1 MSDGKAFNID
11 LGRLKSREKD
21 RSPQAIEKAE
31 RAGEELGF
39 VVRDGQKR
47 RGRKPS
53 PRTGQVHAKVL
64 PSVSEEIANEAKR
77 RGVQQG
83 VLIEEAWALYKE
95 KSGFLIYPVFFLF
108 CTHFLQNPRKAA
120 SGFRGVSGS
129 QLRHSRSRKWTS
141 NPGASIRAVS

>member
-39 VVRDGQKR
+39 VARDGQKR

-53 PRTGQVHAKVL
+53 PRTGQVHAKVM
-64 PSVSEEIANEAKR
+64 PDISEEIANEAKR

-83 VLIEEAWALYKE
+83 VLIEEAWTLYKE
-95 KSGFLIYPVFFLF
+95 KSGL
-108 CTHFLQNPRKAA
+108 
-120 SGFRGVSGS
+120 
-129 QLRHSRSRKWTS
+129 
-141 NPGASIRAVS
+141 

>member
-1 MSDGKAFNID
+1 MADKPFSVD

-21 RSPQAIEKAE
+21 RSAAAVERAD

-39 VVRDGQKR
+39 VDRDPVKR

-64 PSVSEEIANEAKR
+64 PHVAEEIAAEARR

-83 VLIEEAWALYKE
+83 VVLEEAWALYKSRHDE
-95 KSGFLIYPVFFLF
+95 D
-108 CTHFLQNPRKAA
+108 AA
-120 SGFRGVSGS
+120 GS
-129 QLRHSRSRKWTS
+129 
-141 NPGASIRAVS
+141 

>member
-11 LGRLKSREKD
+11 LGQLKSRDKD
-21 RSPQAIEKAE
+21 NSPQTLEKVD

-39 VVRDGQKR
+39 LARDGQKR

-64 PSVSEEIANEAKR
+64 PGISEEIAGEARR

-83 VLIEEAWALYKE
+83 VILEEAWALYTE
-95 KSGFLIYPVFFLF
+95 KYRFL
-108 CTHFLQNPRKAA
+108 K
-120 SGFRGVSGS
+120 
-129 QLRHSRSRKWTS
+129 
-141 NPGASIRAVS
+141 

>member
-1 MSDGKAFNID
+1 MMADKPFSVD

-21 RSPQAIEKAE
+21 RSAAAVERAD

-39 VVRDGQKR
+39 VDRDPVKR

-64 PSVSEEIANEAKR
+64 PHVAEEIAAEARR

-83 VLIEEAWALYKE
+83 VVLEEAWALYKSRHDE
-95 KSGFLIYPVFFLF
+95 D
-108 CTHFLQNPRKAA
+108 AA
-120 SGFRGVSGS
+120 GY
-129 QLRHSRSRKWTS
+129 
-141 NPGASIRAVS
+141 

>member
-21 RSPQAIEKAE
+21 SSPQAIEKAE

-39 VVRDGQKR
+39 VPRDGQKR

-53 PRTGQVHAKVL
+53 PRIGQVHAKVL
-64 PSVSEEIANEAKR
+64 PGVSDEIANEAKR

-83 VLIEEAWALYKE
+83 VIIEEAWTLYKN
-95 KSGFLIYPVFFLF
+95 KSGI
-108 CTHFLQNPRKAA
+108 
-120 SGFRGVSGS
+120 
-129 QLRHSRSRKWTS
+129 
-141 NPGASIRAVS
+141 

>member
-21 RSPQAIEKAE
+21 SSPQAIEKAE

-39 VVRDGQKR
+39 VPRDGQKR

-64 PSVSEEIANEAKR
+64 PGVSDEIANEAKR

-83 VLIEEAWALYKE
+83 VIIEEAWVLYKN
-95 KSGFLIYPVFFLF
+95 KSGM
-108 CTHFLQNPRKAA
+108 
-120 SGFRGVSGS
+120 
-129 QLRHSRSRKWTS
+129 
-141 NPGASIRAVS
+141 